1 MGYAPAVYTGMEQ
14 GAMGIKWKE
23 DYSARTQRTFGLV
36 IGLVVGAL
44 ITATILGGLWE
55 WGVVTGAK
63 WWEVMTA
70 FGTVGAV
77 GVAVAFPLWQSAKQ
91 ARELRLSRLH
101 ADWAIA
107 EEAYRISWRLGVI
120 GKDLQKSI
128 DLLPTVELGYL
139 QAQLESAKKM
149 VTARLGRLL
158 IDDLLRNLVVIRN
171 WSHQVER
178 SREKAQRLNP
188 AFRIVSGVRED
199 VLLSFERIGALYE
212 QTVHWMVIILE
223 EYKALGVEAPGAV
236 YSEGKAS
243 VQLRAVGKGR
253 VERA

>member
-1 MGYAPAVYTGMEQ
+1 
-14 GAMGIKWKE
+14 MGIKWKE
-23 DYSARTQRTFGLV
+23 DYSAKTQRIFGLV
-36 IGLVVGAL
+36 IGMVVGVL
-44 ITATILGGLWE
+44 VTAVVLGSLWE
-55 WGVVTGAK
+55 WGVVIGAK

-77 GVAVAFPLWQSAKQ
+77 CVAVAFPLWQSAKQ

-128 DLLPTVELGYL
+128 DPLPNVELGYL
-139 QAQLESAKKM
+139 QDQLESAKKM

-158 IDDLLRNLVVIRN
+158 IDDMLRNLVVIRS

-188 AFRIVSGVRED
+188 AFRLASGIRED
-199 VLLSFERIGALYE
+199 VLMSFERIGALYE
-212 QTVHWMVIILE
+212 QTVRWMVIILE
-223 EYKALGVEAPGAV
+223 EYKAFGVEAPGAA
-236 YSEGKAS
+236 YSEGKATM
-243 VQLRAVGKGR
+243 QLQAVGRGR